1 MSLPSVEAK
10 IVVKRLMREVISP
23 LIKIVPGDQLQK
35 LYDLFKEFVGTMP
48 TSMDFPFSQVGDDLI
63 ALVRRICVENQ
74 LKETDITKNQYQ
86 STERR
91 LNTLY
96 FESIMQKDKENIPV
110 IVLEDDSDTAPETV
124 VQTGNGTELQA
135 VSVENIEDD
144 AELEAGSVENIEDDA
159 ELEAG
164 SEGR

>member
-1 MSLPSVEAK
+1 
-10 IVVKRLMREVISP
+10 MREVISP

-35 LYDLFKEFVGTMP
+35 LFDLFKEFVGTMP

-63 ALVRRICVENQ
+63 AFVRRICVENQ

-144 AELEAGSVENIEDDA
+144 AELEAGS
-159 ELEAG
+159 
-164 SEGR
+164 EGR